1 MNKSPKP
8 HKLVIVLQDL
18 EFGGTQRYAINLLQH
33 IDRSIFTPE
42 LWVLRGGMD
51 MASLAEQT
59 GARVKWFSKGGR
71 VNPLTLYHFF
81 RYLACNRPTYLYSLT
96 AVPNIWSRIFG
107 SFFAVPVII
116 SSYRSLHTR
125 QWERLLW
132 PLSSLIIC
140 NAEAIK
146 TKMIE
151 LHKVDSRRISVI
163 ANGVD
168 IDYYQPSPGE
178 KVSWPVLLFS
188 GRFVDVKDPLTALR
202 AFQIVLD
209 TIPEARMVMIGNGKM
224 FSKLKKFI
232 RRESLAEYV
241 ALLPGTVEVRK
252 YLHNSWVLLM
262 SSLCEGSPNMLLEAM
277 ACGLPVVA
285 TRVGGIPEFIEHGT
299 NGFLVPPGDPALLAD
314 YAIKLL
320 RNEQLRVEMGNNARK
335 SIVNNHNLQDC
346 VRLTEKVLLDQ
357 AENIGWDLR

>member
-1 MNKSPKP
+1 MNTSPKP

-18 EFGGTQRYAINLLQH
+18 EFGGTQRYAINLLMH
-33 IDRSIFTPE
+33 IDRNIFSPE

-51 MASLAEQT
+51 MASLAGQT
-59 GARVKWFSKGGR
+59 GVLVKWFSKGGR
-71 VNPLTLYHFF
+71 VNPITLYRFF
-81 RYLACNRPTYLYSLT
+81 RYLARNRPIYLYSLT

-107 SFFAVPVII
+107 SFLAVPVII

-132 PLSSLIIC
+132 PLSTHIIC

-146 TKMIE
+146 TRMIR
-151 LHKVDSRRISVI
+151 HHRVDARRISVV

-168 IDYYQPSPGE
+168 TEYYHPNPSK

-188 GRFVDVKDPLTALR
+188 GRFVYEKDPVTALR
-202 AFQIVLD
+202 AFQLVF
-209 TIPEARMVMIGNGKM
+209 TAIPEARMVIIGKGKM
-224 FSKLKKFI
+224 LSKLKECI
-232 RRESLAEYV
+232 SQESLEEYV
-241 ALLPGTVEVRK
+241 TLLPGTVEVRK
-252 YLHNSWVLLM
+252 YLHTSWVLLM

-285 TRVGGIPEFIEHGT
+285 TRVGGIPELIDHGT
-299 NGFLVPPGDPALLAD
+299 NGFLVPPGDPASLAD

-320 RNEQLRVEMGNNARK
+320 RDERLRVEMGSNARK
-335 SIVNNHNLQDC
+335 RVVNNHNLHDC
-346 VRLTEKVLLDQ
+346 VRLTEKVLLAQ
-357 AENIGWDLR
+357 AGNIGKNRR